1 MRRGGTSL
9 AWHPL
14 DLSCVVSPES
24 PVGSRFQQRRQS
36 LAVARLRSVHA
47 DECRAA
53 RWRRLVGCD
62 LREKDTRINHENIK
76 HKKTQHISHNIKSG
90 LWYLLEGVHR
100 GRVGSKGEGK
110 LQHVHL
116 DGAEQGAGSLHNQ
129 LIVGLICVCTGTRS
143 TGRVSVSSLFH
154 STHLFIYLP
163 FRISTLSLHVLRSG
177 LKCARGPGEQ
187 GSCAVCSSIST
198 CFCWLQTLAKKH

>member
-9 AWHPL
+9 PWRPL
-14 DLSCVVSPES
+14 DLSCVASPES
-24 PVGSRFQQRRQS
+24 PLGSRFQQRRQS
-36 LAVARLRSVHA
+36 LGVARLSSVHA
-47 DECRAA
+47 EERRAA
-53 RWRRLVGCD
+53 RRRRLVGCN
-62 LREKDTRINHENIK
+62 LRSKDTRVNHGNMK

-100 GRVGSKGEGK
+100 GRVGSKGEGE

-143 TGRVSVSSLFH
+143 RGRVSVSPLFH

-163 FRISTLSLHVLRSG
+163 FRISTLSLHVLWSG

-187 GSCAVCSSIST
+187 GDSAVCSSIST